1 MKLFNRNK
9 GGENIPEEVKGYYQA
24 ERRERLWL
32 AWLLAFTT
40 LVVTVLIVIG
50 LSFGGRWAYRKITHK
65 DKKIDT
71 TKTIGTNQPT
81 SLPTG
86 STDKSTSGGQSSDQT
101 QTPATTQNNQ
111 SSTSTPTTG
120 PNASS
125 TLVSTGP
132 EGDD

>member
-1 MKLFNRNK
+1 MKLFGRNK
-9 GGENIPEEVKGYYQA
+9 GGENVPEEVKGYYQA

-50 LSFGGRWAYRKITHK
+50 LSFGGRWAYRKIANK
-65 DKKIDT
+65 DKKVDT
-71 TKTIGTNQPT
+71 TKTIGSNQPT

-86 STDKSTSGGQSSDQT
+86 STENSGIELQGSGQT
-101 QTPATTQNNQ
+101 QASPTQNNQ
-111 SSTSTPTTG
+111 SSTPAPTTG

-125 TLVSTGP
+125 TLVNTGP

>member
-9 GGENIPEEVKGYYQA
+9 GGENVPEEVKGYYQA

-32 AWLLAFTT
+32 AWLLAFAT
-40 LVVTVLIVIG
+40 LVVTVFIVIG
-50 LSFGGRWAYRKITHK
+50 LSFGGRWAYRKIAHK
-65 DKKIDT
+65 DKKTDT

-81 SLPTG
+81 SLPTSSTESSGIELQG
-86 STDKSTSGGQSSDQT
+86 SGQT
-101 QTPATTQNNQ
+101 QALPTQNNQ

-120 PNASS
+120 PSTGS
-125 TLVSTGP
+125 TLVNAGP